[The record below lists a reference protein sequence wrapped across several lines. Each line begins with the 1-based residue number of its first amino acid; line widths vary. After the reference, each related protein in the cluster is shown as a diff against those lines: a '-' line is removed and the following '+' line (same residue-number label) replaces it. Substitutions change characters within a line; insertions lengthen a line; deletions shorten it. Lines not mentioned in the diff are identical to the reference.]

1 MVSSKKNQL
10 SHGKMAVILLGC
22 VATTAPNFEHQR
34 PPTRL
39 PIRKE
44 YKMTSTVYIVTRP
57 IENKF
62 GWTPDLTDAARYGIF
77 KIIFDPEDKPQ
88 FNPTKAIATARKAM
102 EGFSPDDFLLWPGGG
117 DPIAVMVAC
126 MIAAEESE
134 EVNVLRWERNF
145 DEGERDRRKG
155 WYLPVKL
162 DMA

>member
-1 MVSSKKNQL
+1 
-10 SHGKMAVILLGC
+10 MAVIPANQYPLMSVYFRDSL
-22 VATTAPNFEHQR
+22 
-34 PPTRL
+34 
-39 PIRKE
+39 RKE
-44 YKMTSTVYIVTRP
+44 YEMTSTVYIVTRP
-57 IENKF
+57 RENKF
-62 GWTPDLTDAARYGIF
+62 GWTPDLTDAARYGKL
-77 KIIFDPEDKPQ
+77 KIVFEPEDKPQ
-88 FNPTKAIATARKAM
+88 FNPAKAITTARKAM

-126 MIAAEESE
+126 MVAAEESE

>member
-1 MVSSKKNQL
+1 MADLVYAINMTLMPLIDLQFISVQGRDTSKSTSL
-10 SHGKMAVILLGC
+10 
-22 VATTAPNFEHQR
+22 
-34 PPTRL
+34 
-39 PIRKE
+39 RKE
-44 YKMTSTVYIVTRP
+44 YKMNNTVYIVTRP
-57 IENKF
+57 RENKF
-62 GWTPDLTDAARYGIF
+62 GWTPDLTDAARYGKL
-77 KIIFDPEDKPQ
+77 KIVFEPEDKPQ
-88 FNPTKAIATARKAM
+88 FNPAKAIVTARKAM

>member
-1 MVSSKKNQL
+1 MTYMPLINLQFIYL
-10 SHGKMAVILLGC
+10 RGC
-22 VATTAPNFEHQR
+22 DTSN
-34 PPTRL
+34 PTSL
-39 PIRKE
+39 RKE
-44 YKMTSTVYIVTRP
+44 ETMTSTVYIVTRP
-57 IENKF
+57 RENKF
-62 GWTPDLTDAARYGIF
+62 GWTPDLTDAARYGKL
-77 KIIFDPEDKPQ
+77 KIVFEPEDKPQ
-88 FNPTKAIATARKAM
+88 FNPAKAIVTARKAM